1 MFLINGNTC
10 IQRHFY
16 TPMNF
21 IYCWKAEQNHPNKA
35 ISWNVRLFWMPTITI
50 CGLLDN
56 EANVRD
62 AFWNITNYYSMF
74 KLLHIYSSRNL
85 FMPKYGYSMILKN
98 LWDVSKMNILYYFAM
113 RLCFGIMHD
122 WNWMIEN
129 HVLVRLDIMNCT
141 KYVHTWTRTY
151 VAIPLQTLIVFRFG
165 KWRK

>member
-1 MFLINGNTC
+1 MSLLANKPRGITNTWLRFRYCRYSSEINLNIGAVSF

-16 TPMNF
+16 TRMNF

-85 FMPKYGYSMILKN
+85 FMPKYGKSMILKN
-98 LWDVSKMNILYYFAM
+98 LWDVSKWNIFLLFCY
-113 RLCFGIMHD
+113 GIMFWIHA
-122 WNWMIEN
+122 W
-129 HVLVRLDIMNCT
+129 LKLDDR
-141 KYVHTWTRTY
+141 K
-151 VAIPLQTLIVFRFG
+151 PRFG
-165 KWRK
+165 TIRYHELY